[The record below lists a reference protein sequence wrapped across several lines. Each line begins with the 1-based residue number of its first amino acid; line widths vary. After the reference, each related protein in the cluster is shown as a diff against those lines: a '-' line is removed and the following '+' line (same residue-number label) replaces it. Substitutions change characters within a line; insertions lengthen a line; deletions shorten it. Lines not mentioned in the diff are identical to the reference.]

1 MDNSIAGSPLSL
13 ESLQPFI
20 STKWLGRSIFV
31 FNQLES
37 TNSYALDLLKKDTS
51 HGTVVIAD
59 CQTAGKGRL
68 GRNWHS
74 PANTNLY
81 FSVILTRQSA
91 LSFLSWFPL
100 ATGIA
105 MAETIEETANL
116 KVSLKWPN
124 DLLLNTKKLGG
135 ILCESS
141 TKGPNGRAVI
151 IGVGI
156 NINCVEI
163 HFPQELKDIATS
175 LALQA
180 GHTFNRHALLGTVF
194 SKLES
199 CYERIWES
207 DLPALHSRYI
217 SRCTTLGRHIQV
229 RLADDK
235 LLEGIAT
242 NIGHEGELQ
251 VLPSNPSV
259 PSENHQSSLISIR
272 AGDVIHVR

>member
-1 MDNSIAGSPLSL
+1 MDNSPDFSPLSL

-20 STKWLGRSIFV
+20 STKWLGHSIFV
-31 FNQLES
+31 FDQLES
-37 TNSYALDLLKKDTS
+37 TNSYALELLKKDTS

-74 PANTNLY
+74 PANMNLY
-81 FSVILTRQSA
+81 FSVILTQQPA
-91 LSFLSWFPL
+91 LSFLSWIPL

-116 KVSLKWPN
+116 NVSLKWPN
-124 DLLLNTKKLGG
+124 DLLLDTKKFGG

-156 NINCVEI
+156 NINCLDI
-163 HFPQELKDIATS
+163 HFPQELKEIATS
-175 LALQA
+175 LALHT
-180 GHTFNRHALLGTVF
+180 GHTFNRHALFGTIF
-194 SKLES
+194 TKLES
-199 CYERIWES
+199 CYERICES
-207 DLPALHSRYI
+207 DLPTLHSTYI
-217 SRCTTLGRHIQV
+217 SRCTTLGRHVQI
-229 RLADDK
+229 RLADDR
-235 LLEGIAT
+235 LLEGIAS

-251 VLPSNPSV
+251 VIPSNPSMT
-259 PSENHQSSLISIR
+259 SMNHKSSPISIR
-272 AGDVIHVR
+272 AGDVIHLR